1 MLLFCGLKK
10 DQCYSV
16 NRALFCLQGAYVGFY
31 LFFVLFVCLFV
42 FFFAWGIPATRVSMS
57 VKSAQQ
63 LPQAKFLLAYFPGFS
78 IDRPAKNSGLTQ
90 QRWRDR

>member
-1 MLLFCGLKK
+1 M
-10 DQCYSV
+10 V
-16 NRALFCLQGAYVGFY
+16 VFY

-42 FFFAWGIPATRVSMS
+42 FAWGIPATRVSMS
-57 VKSAQQ
+57 VKP
-63 LPQAKFLLAYFPGFS
+63 PQAKFLLAYFPVFS